1 MINFDIK
8 ASLKE
13 NSEYIE
19 HILENYLS
27 ADNIGNGALADA
39 MRYAVL
45 GGGKR
50 IRAYLVMKTGEI
62 FGATPEMCAPFAAA
76 IEMIHAYS
84 LVHDDL
90 PAMDNDD
97 MRRGKPSCH
106 KAFGEATALL
116 AGDALLSMAFQIAA
130 GNTAVD
136 PRSAATIASEYGR
149 LSGILGMAGG
159 QEIDLG
165 GNAGSYD
172 DLCRMYDMKTGA
184 LICASLFAGY
194 YAAKPVPDLIILSR
208 LQDYGLNL
216 GLAFQIQDDVLD
228 VIGDETIVGKPI
240 GSDDKNDKHTSLAYM
255 SVESAIKEYGKLT
268 DKAVEAIVNIDKSE
282 PLVSLAYYLCRRD
295 Y

>member
-1 MINFDIK
+1 MSEFDTK
-8 ASLKE
+8 ALLKQ

-19 HILENYLS
+19 QVLKSYLS
-27 ADNIGNGALADA
+27 EEQIGTGALADA

-50 IRAYLVMKTGEI
+50 IRAYLVMMTGKM
-62 FGATPEMCAPFAAA
+62 FGATAEMCAPFAAA

-90 PAMDNDD
+90 PTMDNDD
-97 MRRGKPSCH
+97 MRRGRPSCH

-116 AGDALLSMAFQIAA
+116 AGDALLSLAFQVAA
-130 GNTAVD
+130 GNDKVE
-136 PRSAATIASEYGR
+136 PRSAAVTAVEYGR
-149 LSGILGMAGG
+149 LSGIRGMAGG

-172 DLCRMYDMKTGA
+172 DLCRMYGMKTGA
-184 LICASLFAGY
+184 LICASLYAGY
-194 YAAKPVPDLIILSR
+194 FAAEPEPNAEILSK
-208 LQDYGLNL
+208 LKEYGLKL

-228 VIGDETIVGKPI
+228 VCGDESIIGKPV

-255 SVESAIKEYGKLT
+255 SVEEATKEYIELT
-268 DKAVEAIVNIDKSE
+268 DSAVSEIADLDGSE
-282 PLVSLAYYLCRRD
+282 PLVELAYYLCKRN

>member
-1 MINFDIK
+1 MTGFDTK
-8 ASLKE
+8 ASLRQ
-13 NSEYIE
+13 NAEYIE
-19 HILENYLS
+19 KVLESYLS
-27 ADNIGNGALADA
+27 AEKIGIGSLADA

-50 IRAYLVMKTGEI
+50 IRAYLVMITGKM
-62 FGATPEMCAPFAAA
+62 FGATAEMCAPFAAA

-97 MRRGKPSCH
+97 IRRGKPSCH

-116 AGDALLSMAFQIAA
+116 AGDALLSLAFQIAA
-130 GNTAVD
+130 GNDKTD
-136 PRSAATIASEYGR
+136 PRSAAMTAAEYGR

-165 GNAGSYD
+165 GNAGTYD
-172 DLCRMYDMKTGA
+172 ELCHMYGLKTGA
-184 LICASLFAGY
+184 LICASLYAGY
-194 YAAKPVPDLIILSR
+194 FAAVPVPDPEIIAKLKE
-208 LQDYGLNL
+208 YGLKL

-228 VIGDETIVGKPI
+228 VCGDEAVLGKPI

-255 SVESAIKEYGKLT
+255 SIDEATKEYIDLSESA
-268 DKAVEAIVNIDKSE
+268 VSAISDIEGSA
-282 PLVSLAYYLCRRD
+282 PLVDLAYYLCKRN

>member
-1 MINFDIK
+1 MSDFDIK

-19 HILENYLS
+19 RVLEDYLS
-27 ADNIGNGALADA
+27 VDNIGDSALADA

-50 IRAYLVMKTGEI
+50 IRAYLVMKTGEM

-130 GNTAVD
+130 GNTTVD
-136 PRSAATIASEYGR
+136 PRSAARVACEYGR

-159 QEIDLG
+159 QEIDLL

-172 DLCRMYDMKTGA
+172 ELCRMYDMKTGA

-194 YAAKPVPDLIILSR
+194 YAAKPVPDLMMLSR
-208 LQDYGLNL
+208 LQNYGLNL

-228 VIGDETIVGKPI
+228 VIGDEAVVGKPI

-255 SVESAIKEYGKLT
+255 SVESAIEEYKNLT
-268 DKAVEAIVNIDKSE
+268 DKAVDEIKNIENSE
-282 PLVSLAYYLCRRD
+282 PLLSLAYYLCRRD